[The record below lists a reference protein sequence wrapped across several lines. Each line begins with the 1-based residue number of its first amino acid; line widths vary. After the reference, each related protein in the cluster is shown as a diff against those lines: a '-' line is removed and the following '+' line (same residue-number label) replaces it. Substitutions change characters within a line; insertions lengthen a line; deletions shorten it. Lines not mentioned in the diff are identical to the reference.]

1 MTGCWFG
8 RKEAFSGGGTLVELQ
23 GYREWKGAR
32 GSAHLVQQNGQVGCD
47 VHVSALKC
55 ILKRGFRYAFQRV
68 GGQSVDTE
76 QW

>member
-47 VHVSALKC
+47 VHVSALNV
-55 ILKRGFRYAFQRV
+55 F
-68 GGQSVDTE
+68 
-76 QW
+76 